1 MTRPA
6 EASMQSRKKEREKEK
21 YEEMDAE
28 ISEIRAQ
35 ASNRQEPNPRALI
48 PILVFLVLYI
58 GSGIYYEYIHPIKGE
73 MGFYIM
79 SVVVAFGL
87 ALIVAFVQNPGL
99 SFDKKIHIC
108 AKGIGDDNI
117 TIMLFIFLM
126 AGAFSGIAKEAGGVE
141 STANLLMNVI
151 PGRFAIPG
159 LFVIACLISMSM
171 GTSVGTIT
179 VLVPIAA
186 SVAGTAGF
194 SLPMCVGTVVGG
206 AMFGDNL
213 SFISDTTIAA
223 TKTQGVAMKDKFR
236 ANIKIA
242 LPAAA
247 ITLAILIVL
256 AVQGGTAQL
265 GQYSFHLLLAIPYF
279 IVLILAFCGINVF
292 IVLGIGILLFL
303 ASGWISGTLTYAT
316 AFSAMGTGTSG
327 MFETMIVT
335 ILVAS
340 ISALMEAFGG
350 FAAILALIRRF
361 SKGKR
366 GAMFGIGLLTGL
378 MDIATANNTVAI
390 VVAGPIARQVSEEYG
405 IDPRKTASLL
415 DTCSCVFQGV
425 IPYGAQLL
433 VAASLA
439 GISSVSIIRWLFYQA
454 ILLICVVVSIVLEG
468 RGKRYGG

>member
-1 MTRPA
+1 
-6 EASMQSRKKEREKEK
+6 MQSRKKEREKEK

>member
-1 MTRPA
+1 
-6 EASMQSRKKEREKEK
+6 MQIRKKEREKEK

-35 ASNRQEPNPRALI
+35 ASGRQEPNPRALL

-58 GSGIYYEYIHPIKGE
+58 GSGIYYEYIHPIQGE

-79 SVVVAFGL
+79 SVVVAFGP

-247 ITLAILIVL
+247 ITLVILIVL
-256 AVQGGTAQL
+256 AVQGGTAEL
-265 GQYSFHLLLAIPYF
+265 GQYGFHLLLAIPYF
-279 IVLILAFCGINVF
+279 VVLILAFCGINVF

-350 FAAILALIRRF
+350 FAAILALIRKF

-439 GISSVSIIRWLFYQA
+439 GISSVSIIRWLFYPA
-454 ILLICVVVSIVLEG
+454 ILLVCVVVSIVLEG
-468 RGKRYGG
+468 RGKRHDG